1 MATEIRVGGV
11 KYELAGTSDQGNVYV
26 IQQSAETEV
35 LPDIK
40 HQETAIQTANGE
52 YVINDIGELGEE
64 AIIMF
69 EEAGVGAEEVVSSN
83 DYDLCFVDTGEV
95 GESSGSQA
103 QYQPLILTSD
113 QQLGLVEEEVTTEII
128 KTEIQTEE
136 DSDQFLVKHEV
147 VEYEEDVKKVFVS
160 KSSFEQPLNLVKKEK
175 KGKLSVL
182 PKGAELV
189 ICKLCNSYVVA
200 NKIDVHNR
208 DMHGVPCHDEAKD
221 RLTCPD
227 CGKLFT
233 SKRSLVGHKKEKH
246 SGTLE
251 IFPCVHCGKNFSRKA
266 NLKAH
271 MDSIHFG
278 KKFPCAYCERIFT
291 NRSCMNLHVK
301 KAHTETAVL
310 SF

>member
-1 MATEIRVGGV
+1 MASEIRVGGV
-11 KYELAGTSDQGNVYV
+11 KYKLAGSTEQGSVYV
-26 IQQSAETEV
+26 IETGLPEDPIHSEAETFIV
-35 LPDIK
+35 
-40 HQETAIQTANGE
+40 G
-52 YVINDIGELGEE
+52 NDHFGDVNEE
-64 AIIMF
+64 AVIMF

-95 GESSGSQA
+95 GEGSSS
-103 QYQPLILTSD
+103 YQPILLTSD
-113 QQLGLVEEEVTTEII
+113 HGLDVVEEEVTTEII
-128 KTEIQTEE
+128 KTEIQT
-136 DSDQFLVKHEV
+136 DDDCDQFLVKSETV
-147 VEYEEDVKKVFVS
+147 DYEDDHISIKKHVS
-160 KSSFEQPLNLVKKEK
+160 KSHHEQPLNLVKKERG
-175 KGKLSVL
+175 GKLTVL

-200 NKIDVHNR
+200 SKIAVHNR
-208 DMHGVPCHDEAKD
+208 DVHGDVSD
-221 RLTCPD
+221 RLTCSD

-251 IFPCVHCGKNFSRKA
+251 IFPCQHCGKNFSRKS

-301 KAHTETAVL
+301 KTHLDLIDL
-310 SF
+310 SLCTVFVVN